1 MRTEQEVDDSE
12 SLRSPE
18 TKRGLNKKQVMKG
31 TDEDALAMRKQVL
44 AEGGVEVLHIMDHLK
59 SS

>member
-18 TKRGLNKKQVMKG
+18 TKRGLKQKQVMHG
-31 TDEDALAMRKQVL
+31 TVDDALAMRTQVL
-44 AEGGVEVLHIMDHLK
+44 AEGGVEVLHIMDHLE
-59 SS
+59 SI